1 MSFKTEERWEDLSE
15 VTDTFLDIDWDQVKD
30 VAKDVT
36 LVAADVM
43 ELGLEV
49 LADEIAYACGPIG
62 DGTKK
67 SSRKRSKRKKRSNKR
82 DLIKSKHKVKENKN
96 YQEKATASAA
106 RKFGGGWES
115 DFPFGTSADGY
126 SQTSASTIT
135 TSLNELQGNTGTNTI
150 FRPEPH
156 KADELHGNLV
166 RMEAVNYVN
175 SSPRHAKQ
183 VLTTPPAVR
192 KAALTNGVK
201 KDLNA
206 LKEALERIASAKKNS
221 PGSIATRPEDLANL
235 TDALDRV
242 MILQNQTQEN
252 EPSELTEL
260 KDTLSQLSSTHG
272 VMGNSKKHSGQIKA
286 VIERRPKAPSKL
298 ANGVINVEEGLT
310 NMHIGSDSCPIC
322 VDALEEEMSAA
333 EDRSSLVQ
341 VSRKW
346 EARQLLEK
354 LRFGTEE
361 LTSVS
366 QGNDESKPE
375 FIISSDREQKS
386 KAAQRLLETTQKAKK
401 LLAVAKESKDDN
413 ESSRSIVE
421 EGRTSVAIIEVL

>member
-49 LADEIAYACGPIG
+49 LADEIAYACGPIE

-183 VLTTPPAVR
+183 VL
-192 KAALTNGVK
+192 
-201 KDLNA
+201 
-206 LKEALERIASAKKNS
+206 
-221 PGSIATRPEDLANL
+221 
-235 TDALDRV
+235 LDKR
-242 MILQNQTQEN
+242 
-252 EPSELTEL
+252 
-260 KDTLSQLSSTHG
+260 
-272 VMGNSKKHSGQIKA
+272 
-286 VIERRPKAPSKL
+286 
-298 ANGVINVEEGLT
+298 
-310 NMHIGSDSCPIC
+310 
-322 VDALEEEMSAA
+322 EEEI
-333 EDRSSLVQ
+333 Q
-341 VSRKW
+341 
-346 EARQLLEK
+346 EK
-354 LRFGTEE
+354 LRDEQAE
-361 LTSVS
+361 LERGKFQV
-366 QGNDESKPE
+366 D
-375 FIISSDREQKS
+375 IRI
-386 KAAQRLLETTQKAKK
+386 
-401 LLAVAKESKDDN
+401 
-413 ESSRSIVE
+413 
-421 EGRTSVAIIEVL
+421 